1 MTEQEA
7 MQGIKNEMECVLSE
21 HSTSYF
27 DECLEVAYASMEKQ
41 IAKKDK
47 NDCGRCVACGT
58 YNNFIIN
65 KLANPKAHLII
76 HCWNCG
82 QAIDWG
88 NEDAE

>member
-7 MQGIKNEMECVLSE
+7 IQGIKNEMECVLSE

-41 IAKKDK
+41 IAKKP
-47 NDCGRCVACGT
+47 NTEPFYGGRCAVC
-58 YNNFIIN
+58 NNLIPN
-65 KLANPKAHLII
+65 KTVKY
-76 HCWNCG
+76 CSMCG
-82 QAIDWG
+82 QKILLDWG

>member
-1 MTEQEA
+1 MTEIEA
-7 MQGIKNEMECVLSE
+7 LKELECAIIDANA
-21 HSTSYF
+21 Y
-27 DECLEVAYASMEKQ
+27 EVCKKALEKQ